1 MSIFS
6 NNRILSVSDGE
17 DFEVA
22 TNENYDCTTG
32 VAMALIDIQQ
42 NDLALFEAAIEGDF
56 GEISAMNEGYE
67 VINEAA
73 MDIFKKIKELF
84 LKLIEKI
91 KGIFKSF
98 MAKFDGIFMDC
109 KQLYNKYNKTIAKNT
124 NWKHF
129 KVKDFRDLKSNI
141 KNRNLLDVI
150 EINGGYYFNYDKGDY
165 LIDVDCEDDRNMI
178 SGEDGGTCTFKAIT
192 DKDNHIDN
200 DDIMDELIKN
210 RYQNALVDV
219 IDSSNINDINKEFLD
234 LVFED
239 PESRD
244 GDDDWSTSDILHGV
258 VGDFLKDGDKNIHKI
273 EQYNK
278 KLEGTLN
285 NLVKKIDKEQQKIAK
300 AASNARLGKQYSY
313 RSTRID
319 ASGNDGTALG
329 HKKNNTSVE
338 DSITNDASRGTS
350 YVIKYDNNSKYR
362 QGEKTDGSGTIRVL
376 GSGHKAIDELEILE
390 RLVGFYQ
397 RVASIEQTLVTKLT
411 GARLNAI
418 KFVVGQARKVWSAAA
433 AYASV
438 DHKNESYEYY
448 TAVGEAALYE
458 YESYIQA
465 PVY

>member
-42 NDLALFEAAIEGDF
+42 NDLALFEAAICSDMN
-56 GEISAMNEGYE
+56 EIGAMNEGYE

-73 MDIFKKIKELF
+73 SDIFKKIKELF

-91 KGIFKSF
+91 KGIFKAF
-98 MAKFDGIFMDC
+98 MAKFNGIFMDC

-124 NWKHF
+124 NWKNF
-129 KVKDFRDLKSNI
+129 KVKDFRDLKSNV

-150 EINGGYYFNYDKGDY
+150 EIHGGYYFNYTNDTYG
-165 LIDVDCEDDRNMI
+165 IDVDYDDDTNMI
-178 SGEDGGTCTFKAIT
+178 NGKDGGACTFKAIT

-200 DDIMDELIKN
+200 DDIMDELIKD
-210 RYQNALVDV
+210 RYHDDLADV
-219 IDSSNINDINKEFLD
+219 VDSSNINDINKEFLD
-234 LVFED
+234 LIFED

-258 VGDFLKDGDKNIHKI
+258 VGDFLQDGDKNIHKI

-285 NLVKKIDKEQQKIAK
+285 NLVKKIDKEQQKITK

-313 RSTRID
+313 R
-319 ASGNDGTALG
+319 ASKIGVDDNDDDEVVKGR
-329 HKKNNTSVE
+329 KKSNAYVSDDKSSVNGIEYVNKWDNTTKQRQL
-338 DSITNDASRGTS
+338 ILTS
-350 YVIKYDNNSKYR
+350 SNARNIGS
-362 QGEKTDGSGTIRVL
+362 EKATD
-376 GSGHKAIDELEILE
+376 DLEILE

-418 KFVVGQARKVWSAAA
+418 KFAVGQARKVWSAAA
-433 AYASV
+433 AYASI